1 MASTV
6 DQSNSFPAREGELDA
21 KSGRNPFSSGC
32 SVHRQFRARQA
43 TSSNRTRT
51 SPRLIAVEL
60 RYNKLAKLDRTG
72 WKVTIV
78 DPPYA

>member
-1 MASTV
+1 MPS
-6 DQSNSFPAREGELDA
+6 PAATRSALVAVCLGS
-21 KSGRNPFSSGC
+21 SGRD
-32 SVHRQFRARQA
+32 RA

-60 RYNKLAKLDRTG
+60 RYNELAKLDRTG